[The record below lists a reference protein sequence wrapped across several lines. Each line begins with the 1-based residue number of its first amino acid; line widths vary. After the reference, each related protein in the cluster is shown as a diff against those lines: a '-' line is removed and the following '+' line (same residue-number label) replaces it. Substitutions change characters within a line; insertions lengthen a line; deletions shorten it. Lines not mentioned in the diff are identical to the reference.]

1 VPEIVVK
8 SLESL
13 RVAFFWGG
21 HEHTKKIAWVKSS
34 NTLAS
39 LDKGGFGAGSLKA
52 FNKALLLKW
61 KWHLFQNPN
70 ALWVHVVKAIHGDE
84 ADVDLRGCQ
93 TNRIWASIVG
103 TISHLHS
110 SGIVPLNFIHFKLS
124 HLANNKDC
132 FIRQRIVNGS
142 WDWDWS
148 RPITMGGT
156 KTEFDNLILD
166 IASLESDE
174 SVGSNSCIWNLSND
188 DTFSVNKVRKHIEEC
203 SLSMLSPSTRWYKM
217 IPKKVNR
224 LPNRLNLSSR
234 GLDLDSISCMVCN
247 GSVESNTH
255 IFFTCDTATS
265 VWRLVESW
273 TGFSFPIFCS
283 CEDWDFW
290 FDSWHASKD
299 KKSRTYTIFAATCWT
314 LWCDRNNITLNSQ
327 SMSKCDIFDFICLVS
342 FSWLKSRGN
351 ICSS

>member
-1 VPEIVVK
+1 ED
-8 SLESL
+8 
-13 RVAFFWGG
+13 
-21 HEHTKKIAWVKSS
+21 TKKIAWVKSS

-52 FNKALLLKW
+52 FNKALL
-61 KWHLFQNPN
+61 
-70 ALWVHVVKAIHGDE
+70 
-84 ADVDLRGCQ
+84 
-93 TNRIWASIVG
+93 
-103 TISHLHS
+103 
-110 SGIVPLNFIHFKLS
+110 LS

-203 SLSMLSPSTRWYKM
+203 SLLMLSPSTRWYKM

-234 GLDLDSISCMVCN
+234 
-247 GSVESNTH
+247 
-255 IFFTCDTATS
+255 
-265 VWRLVESW
+265 
-273 TGFSFPIFCS
+273 
-283 CEDWDFW
+283 DWDFW

-299 KKSRTYTIFAATCWT
+299 KKSRAYTIFAAT
-314 LWCDRNNITLNSQ
+314 
-327 SMSKCDIFDFICLVS
+327 
-342 FSWLKSRGN
+342 
-351 ICSS
+351 